1 MGILFE
7 HLLYIYTYQLKVYW
21 KLLLLVFNRIPLS

>member
-7 HLLYIYTYQLKVYW
+7 HLLYIYTCQLKVYF
-21 KLLLLVFNRIPLS
+21 KLLFLVFNRIP